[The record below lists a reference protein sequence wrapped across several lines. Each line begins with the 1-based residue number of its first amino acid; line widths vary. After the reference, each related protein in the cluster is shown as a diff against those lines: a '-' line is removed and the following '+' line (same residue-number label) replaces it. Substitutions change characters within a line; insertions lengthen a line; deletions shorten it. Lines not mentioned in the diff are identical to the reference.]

1 MFMRSLC
8 AIGAIAAI
16 AGSAQAGRLPG
27 QFEECASQ
35 DFGFPLSPGMTQL
48 EFAKFDTMGD
58 TRVLTAVKLKFTATV
73 GAQATAENDS
83 VLEAPDFAI
92 NLAGFVNV
100 SVAGGLLSGVGT
112 INVVEAFGVGATDG
126 VVGSGPDF
134 HDFGFVSDM
143 AMDDDLLI
151 SAMDLASFIG
161 PGSVFADIEGSAGF
175 SFSGT
180 TDATLQISELGAS
193 GIVEIC
199 YCYDVVPTPGAVALF
214 GFAGVAAVRRRR

>member
-16 AGSAQAGRLPG
+16 AGSAQAGRLG
-27 QFEECASQ
+27 EFEQCATQ
-35 DFGFPLSPGMTQL
+35 GFMFPLSPGMTQL
-48 EFAKFDTMGD
+48 EFAKFDTQGD
-58 TRVLTAVKLKFTATV
+58 TRVLRAVKLKFTATV
-73 GAQATAENDS
+73 GANATAENDS

-112 INVVEAFGVGATDG
+112 INVVQAFGVGATDG
-126 VVGSGPDF
+126 VDGSGPDF

-143 AMDDDLLI
+143 AMDDDLVF
-151 SAMDLASFIG
+151 SAMSLPAFIG
-161 PGSVFADIEGSAGF
+161 PGSVVADINGSAGF

-180 TDATLQISELGAS
+180 TDASLKISNLGAEGS
-193 GIVEIC
+193 VEIC
-199 YCYDVVPTPGAVALF
+199 YCYDVIPTPGAAALF
-214 GFAGVAAVRRRR
+214 GFAGVAALRRRR